1 VEVCYALASSLIR
14 LGKLE
19 QGEHAIERMSAL
31 AGASSRVHVL
41 KGQLHY
47 ARGYDEQAKEEL
59 MAALSLDGQTRH
71 AHYFLGLLYSKKQM
85 LTDATR
91 EFEAELI
98 QNPNNIEA
106 KFALAQNLF
115 VRGDKERGI
124 QTMLEVIKIDPNF
137 TQARFELGKAL
148 LLQGDV
154 AGAVTNLETAVK
166 LDGENAQFHYELGR
180 AYAAAGR
187 REEAKRENELSDKLK
202 KVQTP
207 H

>member
-1 VEVCYALASSLIR
+1 
-14 LGKLE
+14 
-19 QGEHAIERMSAL
+19 
-31 AGASSRVHVL
+31 
-41 KGQLHY
+41 
-47 ARGYDEQAKEEL
+47 
-59 MAALSLDGQTRH
+59 
-71 AHYFLGLLYSKKQM
+71 
-85 LTDATR
+85 
-91 EFEAELI
+91 
-98 QNPNNIEA
+98 
-106 KFALAQNLF
+106 
-115 VRGDKERGI
+115 
-124 QTMLEVIKIDPNF
+124 MLEVIKIDPNF